1 MQAITDILSA
11 SPGWL
16 RLWAIIESEDAEY
29 VVQLKQK
36 GLDRPLTWAGL
47 AKGTG
52 DLDLRV
58 SQVLAGLGLTSLENS
73 PRDERRRAHGRAFLA
88 GGARPRP

>member
-16 RLWAIIESEDAEY
+16 RLWAAIETEDADFI
-29 VVQLKQK
+29 VQLKRK
-36 GLDRPLTWAGL
+36 GLDRPLTWAGW
-47 AKGTG
+47 AKGSG

-58 SQVLAGLGLTSLENS
+58 SQVLAGLGLTSLEKS
-73 PRDERRRAHGRAFLA
+73 PRDERRRARGRALLQ
-88 GGARPRP
+88 GATGLG

>member
-16 RLWAIIESEDAEY
+16 RLWADIEADDTEF
-29 VVQLKQK
+29 VMQLRNK

-47 AKGTG
+47 AKGSG
-52 DLDLRV
+52 DLDERV
-58 SQVLAGLGLTSLENS
+58 SQVFAGLG
-73 PRDERRRAHGRAFLA
+73 
-88 GGARPRP
+88 